1 MREVELVPDARNLM
15 ESTRSIGYSLPA
27 AVADIIDNSIAAMA
41 RAVEV
46 WTPEGEDS
54 FLAILDDGF
63 GMTEQELKGAMRY
76 GCQHVDDR
84 RRQGDLGRFGL
95 GLKMASLSQC
105 RSLTV
110 LSKKEEGDVCGVR
123 WDLDHVGESIRP
135 WPLQIL
141 DADDMRSVP
150 WADRLEER
158 SSGTL
163 VVWQKLDTLFLGI
176 EKKGF
181 SSTLTKR
188 MRELKDHLTL
198 VFHRYLDGEAGAP
211 LEILF
216 NADPLKPVDPF
227 LKAVSQRPFPADPY
241 LLGGERIMVE
251 PFILPHPKTMT
262 DEQKR
267 MAGDLQKH
275 QGFYIYRNRRL
286 VIWGTWFRLSR
297 KLNISKLIRVKV
309 DIPAS
314 KVVDHM
320 WLLDVKK
327 SSAVIPEELRD
338 ALTRVVDKLTV
349 RSGAVWSRRARVERS
364 PDAVWIRRKTAEG
377 TVTYVL
383 NPENAMIRHYL
394 AGNPELSML
403 LKVIAARLPL
413 DSLYHDLSDDATVD
427 TATEEMEEIRRRLEQ
442 MGVDCSFLNTH
453 QENGE
458 KTR

>member
-1 MREVELVPDARNLM
+1 
-15 ESTRSIGYSLPA
+15 
-27 AVADIIDNSIAAMA
+27 
-41 RAVEV
+41 
-46 WTPEGEDS
+46 
-54 FLAILDDGF
+54 
-63 GMTEQELKGAMRY
+63 
-76 GCQHVDDR
+76 
-84 RRQGDLGRFGL
+84 
-95 GLKMASLSQC
+95 
-105 RSLTV
+105 
-110 LSKKEEGDVCGVR
+110 
-123 WDLDHVGESIRP
+123 
-135 WPLQIL
+135 
-141 DADDMRSVP
+141 
-150 WADRLEER
+150 
-158 SSGTL
+158 
-163 VVWQKLDTLFLGI
+163 
-176 EKKGF
+176 
-181 SSTLTKR
+181 
-188 MRELKDHLTL
+188 
-198 VFHRYLDGEAGAP
+198 
-211 LEILF
+211 
-216 NADPLKPVDPF
+216 
-227 LKAVSQRPFPADPY
+227 
-241 LLGGERIMVE
+241 MVE